1 MLAGVSLAQNTPRVT
16 LDTSQPMFAVLTSIN
31 ACGYDEE
38 LNLSNPLRAEIRQ
51 EVAHNIADSEE
62 AKQAADA
69 MCEYYRDHQ
78 DNDPSKTLT
87 KFVSLALYTT
97 GPPFVTKVKDAELPP
112 DARAVV
118 TYLQLLQVFYD
129 KAGLEQIWQK
139 NRNAYA
145 ALTDRYHEPVA
156 KMLFETEVYLKIPSS
171 VYLGRQFTVYLDPM
185 GAPGQVNARNYGP
198 DYYVVISP
206 SGPSLRMQEIRHTY
220 LHYLLDPLAM
230 KNGAAVLR
238 LQPLLQAVKTAPLEE
253 QFKTDISLLVTEC
266 FVRAIEARTMGT
278 KVPDAEKLKA
288 VQQSEEQGFILTQF
302 LYDALI
308 TFEKDPVG
316 LRNSYADILGKID
329 VGKEA
334 KRASQIEFARNG
346 SSELLHLSHPVSNDH
361 LLVTAEQ
368 RLGAG
373 DLQSAQ
379 KLAQQ
384 AIDEKREDQG
394 RALFILAQVAIASK
408 DMQGAR
414 NYFEQ
419 ALQVAQEP
427 KVVAW
432 SHIYL
437 GRIFDLQENREA
449 ALTHY
454 RAALDAS
461 SALPAAKS
469 AAERG
474 IASPYEPPAG
484 ADKQQ

>member
-1 MLAGVSLAQNTPRVT
+1 MAHVSAAQNTPKVT
-16 LDTSQPMFAVLTSIN
+16 LDTSQPMFAILTSIN

-38 LNLSNPLRAEIRQ
+38 LNISNPMRAQIRQ

-78 DNDPSKTLT
+78 DNDPSKTLI

-97 GPPFVTKVKDAELPP
+97 GSPYVAKAKDAELPP
-112 DARAVV
+112 DARSVV
-118 TYLQLLQVFYD
+118 TYLQLLQNFYD
-129 KAGLEQIWQK
+129 KAGLDQIWQK
-139 NRNAYA
+139 HRDAYA

-171 VYLGRQFTVYLDPM
+171 VYLGRLFTVYLDPM
-185 GAPGQVNARNYGP
+185 GAPGEVNARNYGS
-198 DYYVVISP
+198 DYYVVIFP
-206 SGPSLRMQEIRHTY
+206 AGATLRMEEIRHTY
-220 LHYLLDPLAM
+220 LHYLLDPLAL
-230 KNGAAVLR
+230 KNGAAVKR
-238 LQPLLQAVKTAPLEE
+238 LEPLLSSVKTAPLEE
-253 QFKTDISLLVTEC
+253 QFKSDISLLVTEC
-266 FVRAIEARTMGT
+266 FVRAIEARTMGA
-278 KVPDAEKLKA
+278 KVSDAVKEKA
-288 VQQSEEQGFILTQF
+288 VQQSMEQGFVLTRF
-302 LYDALI
+302 FYDSLI

-316 LRNSYADILGKID
+316 LRNAYADILGKVD
-329 VGKEA
+329 VGKES
-334 KRASQIEFARNG
+334 KQASRIEFAHTG
-346 SSELLHLSHPVSNDH
+346 SSELLHLARPVNSDK

-368 RLGAG
+368 RLSAG
-373 DLQSAQ
+373 DMLTAQ

-384 AIDEKREDQG
+384 AIEEKKEDQG

-419 ALQVAQEP
+419 ALQAGQEP

-461 SALPAAKS
+461 GSLPAAKA

-474 IASPYEPPAG
+474 IASPYEPPG
-484 ADKQQ
+484 GDKQR

>member
-1 MLAGVSLAQNTPRVT
+1 
-16 LDTSQPMFAVLTSIN
+16 MFAVLTSIN
-31 ACGYDEE
+31 TCGYDEE
-38 LNLSNPLRAEIRQ
+38 LNISSPLREQIRQ
-51 EVAHNIADSEE
+51 EVAHNLSESE
-62 AKQAADA
+62 DAKQAADL
-69 MCEYYRDHQ
+69 MCEFYRDHA

-87 KFVSLALYTT
+87 RFVSLALYTA
-97 GPPFVTKVKDAELPP
+97 GPPFVPKVKDAELPP
-112 DARAVV
+112 DARGLV
-118 TYLQLLQVFYD
+118 TYLQLLQIFYD

-139 NRNAYA
+139 HKEGYA

-171 VYLGRQFTVYLDPM
+171 LYLGRLFTVFLDPM
-185 GAPGQVNARNYGP
+185 GAPGQVNAREYGS

-206 SGPSLRMQEIRHTY
+206 AGSSLKMQEIRHTY
-220 LHYLLDPLAM
+220 LHYLLDPLAL
-230 KNGAAVLR
+230 KNGAALKR
-238 LQPLLQAVKTAPLEE
+238 LEPLLDSVKTAPLEE
-253 QFKTDISLLVTEC
+253 QFKSDISLLVTEC
-266 FVRAIEARTMGT
+266 FIRAIEARTQGA

-288 VQQSEEQGFILTQF
+288 VEQSESQGFILTQF
-302 LYDALI
+302 FYDALI
-308 TFEKDPVG
+308 VFEKDPVG
-316 LRNSYADILGKID
+316 LRNDYADILGKID
-329 VGKEA
+329 VGKES
-334 KRASQIEFARNG
+334 KRASQIEFAHNG
-346 SSELLHLSHPVSNDH
+346 TSELLHLSRPVSNDH
-361 LLVTAEQ
+361 LLVTAEH

-373 DLQSAQ
+373 DLQGAQ

-394 RALFILAQVAIASK
+394 RALFILAQVATASK

-427 KVVAW
+427 KVIVW

-461 SALPAAKS
+461 GALPAAKS

-474 IASPYEPPAG
+474 IASPYEPPQG
-484 ADKQQ
+484 TDKQR